1 MHLISFKVFINELY
15 LYEMTRILIIYFQ
28 DFDITRSFQSYDYE
42 RTWRR
47 LFQKSVLCIK
57 LDIYLTIIINQTFT

>member
-1 MHLISFKVFINELY
+1 
-15 LYEMTRILIIYFQ
+15 MTRILIIYFQ

-47 LFQKSVLCIK
+47 LFQKSVLRIK
-57 LDIYLTIIINQTFT
+57 LDIYLAIIINQTFS